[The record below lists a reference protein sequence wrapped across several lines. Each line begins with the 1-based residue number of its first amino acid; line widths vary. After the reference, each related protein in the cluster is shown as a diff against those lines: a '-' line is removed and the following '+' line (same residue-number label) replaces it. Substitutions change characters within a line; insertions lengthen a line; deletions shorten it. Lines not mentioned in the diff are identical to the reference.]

1 MKKIVSLSAAAL
13 LLAACSDA
21 TAPNATNT
29 TPLDAKDSPPT
40 ITVTG
45 NLTSDTYTFDD
56 GTFSGSAGTT
66 FTVEDL
72 DGGFGASSPPIISAY
87 NDAANKFIGRLDNH
101 ELDLIVPNGGSK
113 YSVTFDLIIIGSW
126 DGDGQQSGKE
136 FGADLWSVG
145 LACTPGGAIV
155 QNLLT
160 TTFSN
165 QKTVQQSY
173 PNVWRDGRGGATAG
187 TGALS
192 IDALGFRNDP
202 TSHTPQFSSYGDTEY
217 RLSFAGVNPCGA
229 GSPLYVLFTVP
240 NASLQSNYDESWG
253 VDNLTIKTDS

>member
-1 MKKIVSLSAAAL
+1 MKRLVSLSAAAL
-13 LLAACSDA
+13 LVAACSDS
-21 TAPNATNT
+21 TSPTSGIAPV
-29 TPLDAKDSPPT
+29 DAKSSPPP
-40 ITVTG
+40 ISVTG
-45 NLTSDTYTFDD
+45 NLTNDSYTFDE
-56 GTFSGSAGTT
+56 GTFSGAAGST

-72 DGGFGASSPPIISAY
+72 DGGFSAAAPSLTTAY
-87 NDAANKFIGRLDNH
+87 NDASNGFIGRLDNH
-101 ELDLIVPNGGSK
+101 ELDLIVTNGGSK
-113 YSVTFDLIIIGSW
+113 FSLTFDLYIIGSW

-145 LACTPGGAIV
+145 VACTPGGTIV

-173 PNVWRDGRGGATAG
+173 PNAWRDGRGGAPAG

-192 IDALGFRNDP
+192 LDALGFRDDP
-202 TSHTPQFSSYGDTEY
+202 TVHTPLFSSFGDTEY
-217 RLSFAGVNPCGA
+217 RLSFAGINPCGA

-240 NASLQSNYDESWG
+240 NAELQSNYDESWG
-253 VDNLTIKTDS
+253 VDNVTIKTDT

>member
-1 MKKIVSLSAAAL
+1 MKRIVSLSAAAL

-21 TAPNATNT
+21 TAPGTNA

-40 ITVTG
+40 ITVSG
-45 NLTSDTYTFDD
+45 NLTNDSYTFDE
-56 GTFSGSAGTT
+56 GTFSGAAGST

-72 DGGFGASSPPIISAY
+72 DGGFSAAAPSLTTAY
-87 NDAANKFIGRLDNH
+87 NDASNGFIGRLDNH
-101 ELDLIVPNGGSK
+101 ELDLIVTNGGSK
-113 YSVTFDLIIIGSW
+113 FSLTFDLYIIGSW
-126 DGDGQQSGKE
+126 DGDGQQSGKA

-145 LACTPGGAIV
+145 IACTPGGAIV

-173 PNVWRDGRGGATAG
+173 PNEWRDGRGGAPAG

-192 IDALGFRNDP
+192 LDALGFRDDP
-202 TSHTPQFSSYGDTEY
+202 TVHTPLFSSYGDTEY
-217 RLSFAGVNPCGA
+217 RLSFSGINPCGA